1 MHEPVSAFWTLVRAS
16 RQRHVLAEKDRFYN
30 GDDGQDS
37 VAFKDEHKAK
47 RRLLPADSVLQRSGK
62 HDGS

>member
-37 VAFKDEHKAK
+37 VAFKDEHKAVK
-47 RRLLPADSVLQRSGK
+47 GTMAFDFQEI
-62 HDGS
+62 